1 MDDDIERLRV
11 MQAELSTG
19 NTSGQVF
26 MRLSQG
32 SAFLLTER
40 PIVKEKIKAALL
52 TTNVGQ
58 KTASQK

>member
-11 MQAELSTG
+11 IQAELSTG

-26 MRLSQG
+26 MQLSEG

-40 PIVKEKIKAALL
+40 SIVKEKVTSAL
-52 TTNVGQ
+52 GQ
-58 KTASQK
+58 KTKSQK